1 LKTPKKKAFYS
12 IKPTSI
18 IVMSFLVVIAV
29 GAILLMM
36 PFTSA
41 DGNFTDPVTAVF
53 TAVSATCVTGLTL
66 VDTGTYFNVFGQ
78 ITILLMIQ
86 IGGLGLVTFA
96 SFVNFALR
104 RKLELHTMKIATES
118 VSSSG
123 FSDVRTIVVNIVK
136 FSIVAEAAGTFLLC
150 AAFVPRYGLIGIYNA
165 AFLAISA
172 FCNAGFDLTSM
183 VVPGGISMIPYTDDP
198 YVLAVVS
205 LMIVIG
211 GLGFYVWN
219 DIIQYKS
226 KRKFSFMSKIV
237 LVTELVL
244 LVFGAGFFIIGE
256 WSNPETLGNM
266 GIFEKIQN
274 GSFLSVTMRTAGF
287 INVNPHSL
295 TNSSKMLSVLY
306 MFIGCA
312 SGSTG
317 GGIKTNTFA
326 VIVMTMISVIRSKPE
341 TVVFGR
347 KIEKDAVYKSMT
359 IMILSALVVSLTA
372 LVLMNTNP
380 AYRFSALE
388 CAFESASAFG
398 TAGVPSGLTAS
409 LTLPS
414 IVALCFSMLV
424 GRVGPVT
431 FAASLSIKNSKQNKN
446 EIIPEGRIMV
456 G

>member
-1 LKTPKKKAFYS
+1 VKQQKKKVSSS

-29 GAILLMM
+29 GAITLMM
-36 PFTSA
+36 PFSSA
-41 DGNFTDPVTAVF
+41 DGEFTDPVTAVF

-66 VDTGTYFNVFGQ
+66 VDTGSYYNVFGQ
-78 ITILLMIQ
+78 IAILLMIQ

-118 VSSSG
+118 VNSSG
-123 FSDVRTIVVNIVK
+123 FSDVRGIVLSIVK
-136 FSIVAEAAGTFLLC
+136 FSLVAEVSGALLLMI
-150 AAFVPRYGLIGIYNA
+150 AFIPRYGAAGIYQA
-165 AFLAISA
+165 IFLSISA
-172 FCNAGFDLTSM
+172 FCNAGFDITSR
-183 VVPGGISMIPYTDDP
+183 VLPNSESLLPYTHDP
-198 YVLAVVS
+198 YV
-205 LMIVIG
+205 MIVIALMVIIG
-211 GLGFYVWN
+211 GMGYYVWN
-219 DIIQYKS
+219 DILNYKQ
-226 KRKFSFMSKIV
+226 KKKFSFMTKIV
-237 LVTELVL
+237 VVTELIL
-244 LVFGAGFFIIGE
+244 LVFGAIFYIATE
-256 WSNPETLGNM
+256 WENPNSIGNM
-266 GIFEKIQN
+266 NVGDKILN
-274 GSFLSVTMRTAGF
+274 GGFLSVTMRTAGF
-287 INVNPHSL
+287 INLNPHEL
-295 TNSSKMLSVLY
+295 TNTSKMLSILY

-326 VIVMTMISVIRSKPE
+326 IIVMTMVCVIRGKSE

-347 KIEKDAVYKSMT
+347 RIEKDAVYKAMT
-359 IMILSALVVSLTA
+359 IMVLSAVIVSITS
-372 LVLMNTNP
+372 LVLINTNP
-380 AYRFSALE
+380 TYRFSALE

-414 IVALCFSMLV
+414 IVALCLSMII

-431 FAASLSIKNSKQNKN
+431 FAASLSIKNAKTTKN
-446 EIIPEGRIMV
+446 EIIPEARILV

>member
-1 LKTPKKKAFYS
+1 MKQPKKKVSSS

-18 IVMSFLVVIAV
+18 IVMSFLVVIAI
-29 GAILLMM
+29 GAIILMM
-36 PFTSA
+36 PFSSVS
-41 DGNFTDPVTAVF
+41 GEFTEPVTAVF

-66 VDTGTYFNVFGQ
+66 VDTGVHYNLFGQ
-78 ITILLMIQ
+78 IAILLMIQ

-118 VSSSG
+118 VNSTG
-123 FSDVRTIVVNIVK
+123 FSDVRGIVLGIVK
-136 FSIVAEAAGTFLLC
+136 FSLIAEIIGALLL
-150 AAFVPRYGLIGIYNA
+150 AIAFVPRYGLAGIYQSI
-165 AFLAISA
+165 FLAISG
-172 FCNAGFDLTSM
+172 FCNAGFDITSR
-183 VVPGGISMIPYTDDP
+183 VIPGGVSLRPYTDDP
-198 YVLAVVS
+198 YVMIVIS
-205 LMIVIG
+205 LMIIIG
-211 GLGFYVWN
+211 GLGYYVWT
-219 DIIQYKS
+219 DIVNYKE
-226 KRKFSFMSKIV
+226 KKKFSFMTKIV
-237 LVTELVL
+237 AITELIL
-244 LVFGAGFFIIGE
+244 LVFGAVFYIIGE
-256 WSNPETLGNM
+256 WDNPNTIGNM
-266 GIFEKIQN
+266 NGFDKIIN
-274 GSFLSVTMRTAGF
+274 GGFLSVTMRTAGF
-287 INVNPHSL
+287 INIDPHEL
-295 TNSSKMLSVLY
+295 TNTSKMLSVLY

-326 VIVMTMISVIRSKPE
+326 VIVMTMVCVIRGKSE

-347 KIEKDAVYKSMT
+347 RIEKDAVYKSLT
-359 IMILSALVVSLTA
+359 IMVMSTLVVAITS
-372 LVLMNTNP
+372 LVLINTNP
-380 AYRFSALE
+380 TYRFSALE

-414 IVALCFSMLV
+414 IVALCFSMII

-431 FAASLSIKNSKQNKN
+431 FAASLSIKNAKTTKN